1 MKRKSSVTKYYSP
14 WFLIPAS
21 ALFILF
27 FVVPNL
33 ASFALGFTDWSLYD
47 FSNIQF
53 NGLENFKRLFSEATF
68 FTAIKNTFYFAVITV
83 VVKNIFGFFMALI
96 VKESNRFNTLL
107 RAVVFLPMTI
117 SIVVVAIV
125 FVSIYNPTNG
135 IINEMFRSIGLGS
148 LAQDWLFDTRF
159 SMNSI
164 CLMDIWQ
171 GTGFTMCVMLAGL
184 QAIPDDYYEAAK
196 IDGANKWQQLIYITI
211 PLLISSLTISLVFNI
226 ISGFKVFA
234 QVYSTTNGGPADST
248 HVLGTFLFKSFGN
261 GFLGYSAAVG
271 LFTTVLIVVL
281 SMTLLAFL
289 RKREVEY

>member
-1 MKRKSSVTKYYSP
+1 MKKKSTQDFYSK
-14 WFLIPAS
+14 WFIAPA
-21 ALFILF
+21 AILFIIF

-33 ASFALGFTDWSLYD
+33 ASFVLGFTDWSLYD
-47 FSNIQF
+47 FNNIKF
-53 NGLENFKRLFSEATF
+53 NGLENFRRLFSEKTF
-68 FTAIKNTFYFAVITV
+68 AIAIKNTFYFAIVTV
-83 VVKNIFGFFMALI
+83 LIKNVFGFLMALI
-96 VKESNRFNTLL
+96 VKKTSKFNTLL

-117 SIVVVAIV
+117 SVMVVAII

-135 IINEMFRSIGLGS
+135 FINEGLRAIGLDS
-148 LAQDWLFDTRF
+148 LTRDWLFDARY

-171 GTGFTMCVMLAGL
+171 GTGFTMCVMISGL
-184 QAIPDDYYEAAK
+184 QAIPTDYYEAAK
-196 IDGANKWQQLIYITI
+196 IDGADKWQQLRYVTL
-211 PLLISSLTISLVFNI
+211 PLLISSITISLVFNI

-271 LFTTVLIVVL
+271 LFTTVLIVAL
-281 SMTLLAFL
+281 SMTLLAIL

>member
-1 MKRKSSVTKYYSP
+1 MKKKSTQDFYSK
-14 WFLIPAS
+14 WFIAPA
-21 ALFILF
+21 AILFIIF

-33 ASFALGFTDWSLYD
+33 ASFVLGFTDWSLYD
-47 FSNIQF
+47 FNNIKF
-53 NGLENFKRLFSEATF
+53 NGLENFRRLFSEKTF
-68 FTAIKNTFYFAVITV
+68 AIAIKNTFYFAIVTV
-83 VVKNIFGFFMALI
+83 LIKNVFGFLMALI
-96 VKESNRFNTLL
+96 VKKTSKFNTLL

-117 SIVVVAIV
+117 SVMVVAII

-135 IINEMFRSIGLGS
+135 IINEGLRAIGLDS
-148 LAQDWLFDTRF
+148 LTRDWLFDARY

-171 GTGFTMCVMLAGL
+171 GTGFTMCVMISGL
-184 QAIPDDYYEAAK
+184 QAIPTDYYEAAK
-196 IDGANKWQQLIYITI
+196 IDGADKWQQLRYVTL
-211 PLLISSLTISLVFNI
+211 PLLISSITISLVFNI

-271 LFTTVLIVVL
+271 LFTTVLIVAL
-281 SMTLLAFL
+281 SMTLLAIL

>member
-1 MKRKSSVTKYYSP
+1 MKKKSTQDFYSK
-14 WFLIPAS
+14 WFIAPA
-21 ALFILF
+21 AILFIIF

-33 ASFALGFTDWSLYD
+33 ASFVLGFTDWSLYD
-47 FSNIQF
+47 FNNIKF
-53 NGLENFKRLFSEATF
+53 NGLENFRRLFSEKTF
-68 FTAIKNTFYFAVITV
+68 AIAIKNTFYFAIVTV
-83 VVKNIFGFFMALI
+83 LIKNVFGFLMALI
-96 VKESNRFNTLL
+96 VKKTRKFNTLL

-117 SIVVVAIV
+117 SVMVVAII

-135 IINEMFRSIGLGS
+135 IINEGLRAIGLDS
-148 LAQDWLFDTRF
+148 LTRDWLFDARY

-171 GTGFTMCVMLAGL
+171 GTGFTMCVMISGL
-184 QAIPDDYYEAAK
+184 QAIPTDYYEAAK
-196 IDGANKWQQLIYITI
+196 IDGADKWQQLRYVTL
-211 PLLISSLTISLVFNI
+211 PLLISSITISLVFNI

-271 LFTTVLIVVL
+271 LFTTVLIVAL
-281 SMTLLAFL
+281 SMTLLAIL

>member
-1 MKRKSSVTKYYSP
+1 MKKKSTQDFYSK
-14 WFLIPAS
+14 WFIAPA
-21 ALFILF
+21 AILFIIF

-33 ASFALGFTDWSLYD
+33 ASFVLGFTDWSLYD
-47 FSNIQF
+47 FNNIKF
-53 NGLENFKRLFSEATF
+53 NGLENFRRLFSEKTF
-68 FTAIKNTFYFAVITV
+68 AIAIKNTFFFAIVTV
-83 VVKNIFGFFMALI
+83 LIKNVFGFLMALI
-96 VKESNRFNTLL
+96 VKKTSKFNTLL

-117 SIVVVAIV
+117 SVMVVAII

-135 IINEMFRSIGLGS
+135 IINEGLRAIGLDS
-148 LAQDWLFDTRF
+148 LTRDWLFDARY

-171 GTGFTMCVMLAGL
+171 GTGFTMCVMISGL
-184 QAIPDDYYEAAK
+184 QAIPTDYYEAAK
-196 IDGANKWQQLIYITI
+196 IDGADKWQQLRYVTL
-211 PLLISSLTISLVFNI
+211 PLLISSITISLVFNI

-271 LFTTVLIVVL
+271 LFTTVLIVAL
-281 SMTLLAFL
+281 SMTLLAIL

>member
-1 MKRKSSVTKYYSP
+1 MKKKSTQDFYSK
-14 WFLIPAS
+14 WFIAPA
-21 ALFILF
+21 AILFIIF

-33 ASFALGFTDWSLYD
+33 ASFVLGFTDWSLYD
-47 FSNIQF
+47 FNNIKF
-53 NGLENFKRLFSEATF
+53 NGLENFRRLFSEKTF
-68 FTAIKNTFYFAVITV
+68 AIAIKNTFYFAIVTV
-83 VVKNIFGFFMALI
+83 LIKNVFGFLMALI
-96 VKESNRFNTLL
+96 VKKTSKFNTLL

-117 SIVVVAIV
+117 SVMVVAII

-135 IINEMFRSIGLGS
+135 IINEGLRAIGLDS
-148 LAQDWLFDTRF
+148 LTRDWLFDARY

-171 GTGFTMCVMLAGL
+171 GTGFTMCVMISGL
-184 QAIPDDYYEAAK
+184 QAIPTDYYEAAK
-196 IDGANKWQQLIYITI
+196 IDGADKWQQLRYVTL
-211 PLLISSLTISLVFNI
+211 PLLISSITISLVFNI

-271 LFTTVLIVVL
+271 LFTAVLIVAL
-281 SMTLLAFL
+281 SMTLLAIL

>member
-1 MKRKSSVTKYYSP
+1 MKKKNTRDFYSK
-14 WFLIPAS
+14 WVIAPA
-21 ALFILF
+21 AILFIIF

-33 ASFALGFTDWSLYD
+33 ASFVLGFTDWSLYD
-47 FSNIQF
+47 FNNIKF
-53 NGLENFKRLFSEATF
+53 NGLENFRRLFSEKTF
-68 FTAIKNTFYFAVITV
+68 AIAIKNTFYFAIVTV
-83 VVKNIFGFFMALI
+83 LIKNIFGFLMALI
-96 VKESNRFNTLL
+96 VKKTSKFNTLL

-117 SIVVVAIV
+117 SVMVVAII

-135 IINEMFRSIGLGS
+135 IINEGLRAIGLDS
-148 LAQDWLFDTRF
+148 LTCDWLFDARY

-171 GTGFTMCVMLAGL
+171 GTGFTMCVMISGL
-184 QAIPDDYYEAAK
+184 QAIPTDYYEAAK
-196 IDGANKWQQLIYITI
+196 IDGADKWQQLRYVTL
-211 PLLISSLTISLVFNI
+211 PLLISSITISLVFNI

-271 LFTTVLIVVL
+271 LFTTVLIVAL
-281 SMTLLAFL
+281 SMTLLAIL

>member
-1 MKRKSSVTKYYSP
+1 MKKKSTQDFYSK
-14 WFLIPAS
+14 WFIAPA
-21 ALFILF
+21 AILFIIF

-33 ASFALGFTDWSLYD
+33 ASFVLGFTDWSLYD
-47 FSNIQF
+47 FNNIKF
-53 NGLENFKRLFSEATF
+53 NRLENFRRLFSEKTF
-68 FTAIKNTFYFAVITV
+68 AIAIKNTFYFAIVTV
-83 VVKNIFGFFMALI
+83 LIKNVFGFLMALI
-96 VKESNRFNTLL
+96 VKKTSKFNTLL

-117 SIVVVAIV
+117 SVMVVAII

-135 IINEMFRSIGLGS
+135 IINEGLRAIGLDS
-148 LAQDWLFDTRF
+148 LTRDWLFDARY

-171 GTGFTMCVMLAGL
+171 GTGFTMCVMISGL
-184 QAIPDDYYEAAK
+184 QAIPTDYYEAAK
-196 IDGANKWQQLIYITI
+196 IDGADKWQQLRYVTL
-211 PLLISSLTISLVFNI
+211 PLLISSITISLVFNI

-271 LFTTVLIVVL
+271 LFTTVLIVAL
-281 SMTLLAFL
+281 SMTLLAIL

>member
-1 MKRKSSVTKYYSP
+1 MKKKSTQDFYSK
-14 WFLIPAS
+14 WFIAPA
-21 ALFILF
+21 AILFIIF

-33 ASFALGFTDWSLYD
+33 ASFVLGFTDWSLYD
-47 FSNIQF
+47 FNNIKF
-53 NGLENFKRLFSEATF
+53 NGLENFRRLFSEKTF
-68 FTAIKNTFYFAVITV
+68 AIAIKNTFYFAIVTV
-83 VVKNIFGFFMALI
+83 LIKNVFGFLMALI
-96 VKESNRFNTLL
+96 VKKTSKFNTLL

-117 SIVVVAIV
+117 SVMVVAII

-135 IINEMFRSIGLGS
+135 IINEGLRAIGLDS
-148 LAQDWLFDTRF
+148 LTRDWLFDARY

-171 GTGFTMCVMLAGL
+171 GTGFTMCVMISGL
-184 QAIPDDYYEAAK
+184 QAIPTDYYEAAK
-196 IDGANKWQQLIYITI
+196 IDGADKWQQLRYVTL
-211 PLLISSLTISLVFNI
+211 PLLISSITISLVFNI
-226 ISGFKVFA
+226 MSGFKVFA

-271 LFTTVLIVVL
+271 LFTTVLIVAL
-281 SMTLLAFL
+281 SMTLLAIL

>member
-1 MKRKSSVTKYYSP
+1 MKKKSTQDFYSK
-14 WFLIPAS
+14 WFIAPA
-21 ALFILF
+21 AILFIIF

-33 ASFALGFTDWSLYD
+33 ASFVLGFTDWSLYD
-47 FSNIQF
+47 FNNIKF
-53 NGLENFKRLFSEATF
+53 NGLENFRRLFSEKTF
-68 FTAIKNTFYFAVITV
+68 AIAIKNTFYFAIVTV
-83 VVKNIFGFFMALI
+83 LIKNVFGFLMALI
-96 VKESNRFNTLL
+96 VKKTSKFNTLL

-117 SIVVVAIV
+117 SVMVVAII

-135 IINEMFRSIGLGS
+135 IINEGLRAIGLDS
-148 LAQDWLFDTRF
+148 LTRDWLFDARY

-171 GTGFTMCVMLAGL
+171 GTGFTMCVMISGL
-184 QAIPDDYYEAAK
+184 QAIPTDYYEAAK
-196 IDGANKWQQLIYITI
+196 IDGADKWQQLRYVTL
-211 PLLISSLTISLVFNI
+211 PLLISSITISLVFNI

-234 QVYSTTNGGPADST
+234 QVYSTTNGVPADST

-271 LFTTVLIVVL
+271 LFTTVLIVAL
-281 SMTLLAFL
+281 SMTLLAIL

>member
-1 MKRKSSVTKYYSP
+1 MKKKSTQDFYSK
-14 WFLIPAS
+14 WFIAPA
-21 ALFILF
+21 AILFIIF

-33 ASFALGFTDWSLYD
+33 ASFVLGFTDWSLYD
-47 FSNIQF
+47 FNNIKF
-53 NGLENFKRLFSEATF
+53 NGLENFRRLFSEKTF
-68 FTAIKNTFYFAVITV
+68 AIAIKNTFYFAIVTV
-83 VVKNIFGFFMALI
+83 LIKNVFGFLMALI
-96 VKESNRFNTLL
+96 VKKTSKFNTLL

-117 SIVVVAIV
+117 SVMVVAII

-135 IINEMFRSIGLGS
+135 IINEGLRAIGLDS
-148 LAQDWLFDTRF
+148 ITRDWLFDARY

-171 GTGFTMCVMLAGL
+171 GTGFTMCVMISGL
-184 QAIPDDYYEAAK
+184 QAIPTDYYEAAK
-196 IDGANKWQQLIYITI
+196 IDGADKWQQLRYVTL
-211 PLLISSLTISLVFNI
+211 PLLISSITISLVFNI

-271 LFTTVLIVVL
+271 LFTTVLIVAL
-281 SMTLLAFL
+281 SMTLLAIL

>member
-1 MKRKSSVTKYYSP
+1 MKKKSTQDFYSK
-14 WFLIPAS
+14 WFIAPA
-21 ALFILF
+21 AILFIIF

-33 ASFALGFTDWSLYD
+33 ASFVLGFTDWSLYD
-47 FSNIQF
+47 FNNIKF
-53 NGLENFKRLFSEATF
+53 NGLENFRRLFSEKTF
-68 FTAIKNTFYFAVITV
+68 AIAIKNTFYFSIVTV
-83 VVKNIFGFFMALI
+83 LIKNVFGFLMALI
-96 VKESNRFNTLL
+96 VKKTSKFNTLL

-117 SIVVVAIV
+117 SVMVVAII

-135 IINEMFRSIGLGS
+135 IINEGLRAIGLDS
-148 LAQDWLFDTRF
+148 LTRDWLFDARY

-171 GTGFTMCVMLAGL
+171 GTGFTMCVMISGL
-184 QAIPDDYYEAAK
+184 QAIPTDYYEAAK
-196 IDGANKWQQLIYITI
+196 IDGADKWQQLRYVTL
-211 PLLISSLTISLVFNI
+211 PLLISSITISLVFNI

-271 LFTTVLIVVL
+271 LFTTVLIVAL
-281 SMTLLAFL
+281 SMTLLAIL

>member
-1 MKRKSSVTKYYSP
+1 MKKKSTQDFYSK
-14 WFLIPAS
+14 WFIAPA
-21 ALFILF
+21 AILFIIF

-33 ASFALGFTDWSLYD
+33 ASFVLGFTDWSLYD
-47 FSNIQF
+47 FNNIKF
-53 NGLENFKRLFSEATF
+53 NGLENFRRLFSEKTF
-68 FTAIKNTFYFAVITV
+68 AIAIKNTFYFAIVTV
-83 VVKNIFGFFMALI
+83 LIKNVFGFLMALI
-96 VKESNRFNTLL
+96 VKKTSKFNTLL

-117 SIVVVAIV
+117 SVMVVAII

-135 IINEMFRSIGLGS
+135 IINEGLRAIGLDS
-148 LAQDWLFDTRF
+148 LTRDWLFDARY

-171 GTGFTMCVMLAGL
+171 RTGFTMCVMISGL
-184 QAIPDDYYEAAK
+184 QAIPTDYYEAAK
-196 IDGANKWQQLIYITI
+196 IDGADKWQQLRYVTL
-211 PLLISSLTISLVFNI
+211 PLLISSITISLVFNI

-271 LFTTVLIVVL
+271 LFTTVLIVAL
-281 SMTLLAFL
+281 SMTLLAIL

>member
-1 MKRKSSVTKYYSP
+1 MKKRKTQDFYSK
-14 WFLIPAS
+14 WFIVPA
-21 ALFILF
+21 AVLFIIF
-27 FVVPNL
+27 FVIPNL
-33 ASFALGFTDWSLYD
+33 ASFVLGFTDWSLYD
-47 FSNIQF
+47 FDNIRF
-53 NGLENFKRLFSEATF
+53 NGLENFRRLFSEETF
-68 FTAIKNTFYFAVITV
+68 AVAIKNTFYFAIVTV
-83 VVKNIFGFFMALI
+83 VVKNIFGFLMALI
-96 VKESNRFNTLL
+96 VKESSKFNTLL

-117 SIVVVAIV
+117 SVMVVAII

-135 IINEMFRSIGLGS
+135 IINETLRAIGLDS
-148 LAQDWLFDTRF
+148 LTHDWLFDAKY

-171 GTGFTMCVMLAGL
+171 GTGFTMCVMIAGL
-184 QAIPDDYYEAAK
+184 QAIPTDYYEAAK
-196 IDGANKWQQLIYITI
+196 IDGANKWQQLRYVTI
-211 PLLISSLTISLVFNI
+211 PLLISSITISLVFNI

-271 LFTTVLIVVL
+271 LFTTVLIVAL
-281 SMTLLAFL
+281 SMTLLAIL

>member
-1 MKRKSSVTKYYSP
+1 MKKKSTQDFYSK
-14 WFLIPAS
+14 WFIAPA
-21 ALFILF
+21 AILFIIF

-33 ASFALGFTDWSLYD
+33 ASFVLGFTDWSLYD
-47 FSNIQF
+47 FNNIKF
-53 NGLENFKRLFSEATF
+53 NRLENFRRLFSEKTF
-68 FTAIKNTFYFAVITV
+68 AIAIKNTFYFAIVTV
-83 VVKNIFGFFMALI
+83 LIKNIFGFLMALI
-96 VKESNRFNTLL
+96 VKKTSKFNTLL

-117 SIVVVAIV
+117 SVMVVAII

-135 IINEMFRSIGLGS
+135 IINEGLRAIGLDS
-148 LAQDWLFDTRF
+148 LTRDWLFDARY

-171 GTGFTMCVMLAGL
+171 GTGFTMCVMISGL
-184 QAIPDDYYEAAK
+184 QAIPTDYYEAAK
-196 IDGANKWQQLIYITI
+196 IDGADKWQQLRYVTL
-211 PLLISSLTISLVFNI
+211 PLLISSITISLVFNI

-271 LFTTVLIVVL
+271 LFTTVLIVAL
-281 SMTLLAFL
+281 SMTLLAIL

>member
-1 MKRKSSVTKYYSP
+1 MKKKSTQDFYSK
-14 WFLIPAS
+14 WFIAPA
-21 ALFILF
+21 AILFIIF

-33 ASFALGFTDWSLYD
+33 ASFVLGFTDWSLYD
-47 FSNIQF
+47 FNNIKF
-53 NGLENFKRLFSEATF
+53 NGLENFRRLFSEKTF
-68 FTAIKNTFYFAVITV
+68 AIAIKKTFYFGIVTV
-83 VVKNIFGFFMALI
+83 LIKNVFGFLMALI
-96 VKESNRFNTLL
+96 VKKTSKFNTLL

-117 SIVVVAIV
+117 SVMVVAII

-135 IINEMFRSIGLGS
+135 IINEGLRAIGLDS
-148 LAQDWLFDTRF
+148 LTRDWLFDARY

-171 GTGFTMCVMLAGL
+171 GTGFTMCVMISGL
-184 QAIPDDYYEAAK
+184 QAIPTDYYEAAK
-196 IDGANKWQQLIYITI
+196 IDGADKWQQLRYVTL
-211 PLLISSLTISLVFNI
+211 PLLISSITISLVFNI

-271 LFTTVLIVVL
+271 LFTTVLIVAL
-281 SMTLLAFL
+281 SMTLLAIL

>member
-1 MKRKSSVTKYYSP
+1 MKKKSSVSKYYSP
-14 WFLIPAS
+14 WFLIPA
-21 ALFILF
+21 AAFFILF

-47 FSNIQF
+47 FNNIQF
-53 NGLENFKRLFSEATF
+53 NGLENFKRLFGEETF
-68 FTAIKNTFYFAVITV
+68 FQAIKNTFYFAVITV
-83 VVKNIFGFFMALI
+83 VAKNVLGFFMALV
-96 VKESNRFNTLL
+96 VKESNKFNTFL

-135 IINEMFRSIGLGS
+135 IINEMLRSIGLDA

-184 QAIPDDYYEAAK
+184 QAIPDDYYEAAR
-196 IDGANKWQQLIYITI
+196 IDGANKRQQLIYITI

-261 GFLGYSAAVG
+261 GYLGYSAAVG

-289 RKREVEY
+289 RKKEVEY

>member
-1 MKRKSSVTKYYSP
+1 MKRKSSIGKFYSP
-14 WFLIPAS
+14 WFLVPACI
-21 ALFILF
+21 LFVLF
-27 FVVPNL
+27 FVIPNL

-47 FSNIQF
+47 FTNIKF
-53 NGLENFKRLFSEATF
+53 NGLENFKRLFHEETF
-68 FTAIKNTFYFAVITV
+68 FVAIKNTFYFALVTVII
-83 VVKNIFGFFMALI
+83 KNVFGFFMALV
-96 VKESNRFNTLL
+96 VKESSKFNTLL

-135 IINEMFRSIGLGS
+135 IINEILRNIGLDA
-148 LAQDWLFDTRF
+148 LAHDWLFDTRF

-171 GTGFTMCVMLAGL
+171 GSGFTMCVMLAGL

-196 IDGANKWQQLIYITI
+196 IDGASKWQQLIYITI
-211 PLLISSLTISLVFNI
+211 PLLVSSLTISLVFNI

>member
-1 MKRKSSVTKYYSP
+1 MKKKSTQDFYSK
-14 WFLIPAS
+14 WFIAPA
-21 ALFILF
+21 AILFIIF

-33 ASFALGFTDWSLYD
+33 ASFVLGFTDWSLYD
-47 FSNIQF
+47 FNNIKF
-53 NGLENFKRLFSEATF
+53 NGLENFRRLFSEKTF
-68 FTAIKNTFYFAVITV
+68 AIAIKNTFYFAIVTV
-83 VVKNIFGFFMALI
+83 LIKNVFGFLMALI
-96 VKESNRFNTLL
+96 VKKTSKFNTLL
-107 RAVVFLPMTI
+107 RAVVFLPITI
-117 SIVVVAIV
+117 SVMVVAII

-135 IINEMFRSIGLGS
+135 IINEGLRAIGLDS
-148 LAQDWLFDTRF
+148 LTRDWLFDARY

-171 GTGFTMCVMLAGL
+171 GTGFTMCVMISGL
-184 QAIPDDYYEAAK
+184 QAIPTDYYEAAK
-196 IDGANKWQQLIYITI
+196 IDGADKWQQLRYVTL
-211 PLLISSLTISLVFNI
+211 PLLISSITISLVFNI

-271 LFTTVLIVVL
+271 LFTTVLIVAL
-281 SMTLLAFL
+281 SMTLLAIL

>member
-1 MKRKSSVTKYYSP
+1 MKKKSTQDFYSK
-14 WFLIPAS
+14 WFIAPA
-21 ALFILF
+21 AILFIIF

-33 ASFALGFTDWSLYD
+33 ASFVFGFTDWSLYD
-47 FSNIQF
+47 FNNIKF
-53 NGLENFKRLFSEATF
+53 NGLENFRRLFSEKTF
-68 FTAIKNTFYFAVITV
+68 AIAIKNTFYFAIVTV
-83 VVKNIFGFFMALI
+83 LIKNVFGFLMALI
-96 VKESNRFNTLL
+96 VKKTSKFNTLL

-117 SIVVVAIV
+117 SVMVVAII

-135 IINEMFRSIGLGS
+135 IINEGLRAIGLDS
-148 LAQDWLFDTRF
+148 LTRDWLFDARY

-171 GTGFTMCVMLAGL
+171 GTGFTMCVMISGL
-184 QAIPDDYYEAAK
+184 QAIPTDYYEAAK
-196 IDGANKWQQLIYITI
+196 IDGADKWQQLRYVTL
-211 PLLISSLTISLVFNI
+211 PLLISSITISLVFNI

-271 LFTTVLIVVL
+271 LFTTVLIVAL
-281 SMTLLAFL
+281 SMTLLAIL

>member
-1 MKRKSSVTKYYSP
+1 MKKKSTQDFYSK
-14 WFLIPAS
+14 WFIAPA
-21 ALFILF
+21 AILFIIF

-33 ASFALGFTDWSLYD
+33 ASFVLGFTDWSLYD
-47 FSNIQF
+47 FNNIKF
-53 NGLENFKRLFSEATF
+53 NGLENFRRLFSEKTF
-68 FTAIKNTFYFAVITV
+68 AIAIKNTFYFAIVTV
-83 VVKNIFGFFMALI
+83 LIKNVFGFLMALI
-96 VKESNRFNTLL
+96 VKKTSKFNTLL

-117 SIVVVAIV
+117 SVMVVAII

-135 IINEMFRSIGLGS
+135 IINEGLRAIGLDS
-148 LAQDWLFDTRF
+148 LTRDWLFDARY

-171 GTGFTMCVMLAGL
+171 GTGFTMCVMISGL
-184 QAIPDDYYEAAK
+184 RAIPTDYYEAAK
-196 IDGANKWQQLIYITI
+196 IDGADKWQQLRYVTL
-211 PLLISSLTISLVFNI
+211 PLLISSITISLVFNI

-271 LFTTVLIVVL
+271 LFTTVLIVAL
-281 SMTLLAFL
+281 SMTLLAIL

>member
-1 MKRKSSVTKYYSP
+1 MKKKSTQDFYSK
-14 WFLIPAS
+14 WFIAPA
-21 ALFILF
+21 AILFIIF

-33 ASFALGFTDWSLYD
+33 ASFVLGFTDWSLYD
-47 FSNIQF
+47 FNNIKF
-53 NGLENFKRLFSEATF
+53 NGLENFRRLFSEKTF
-68 FTAIKNTFYFAVITV
+68 AIAIKNTFYFAIVTV
-83 VVKNIFGFFMALI
+83 LIKNVFGFLMALI
-96 VKESNRFNTLL
+96 VKKTSKFNTLL

-117 SIVVVAIV
+117 SVMVVAII

-135 IINEMFRSIGLGS
+135 IINEGLRAIGLDS
-148 LAQDWLFDTRF
+148 LTRDWLFDARY

-171 GTGFTMCVMLAGL
+171 GTGFTMCVMISGL
-184 QAIPDDYYEAAK
+184 QTDYYEAAK
-196 IDGANKWQQLIYITI
+196 IDGADKWQQLRYVTL
-211 PLLISSLTISLVFNI
+211 PLLISSITISLVFNI

-271 LFTTVLIVVL
+271 LFTTVLIVAL
-281 SMTLLAFL
+281 SMTLLAIL

>member
-1 MKRKSSVTKYYSP
+1 MKKKSTQDFYSK
-14 WFLIPAS
+14 WFIAPA
-21 ALFILF
+21 AILFIIF

-33 ASFALGFTDWSLYD
+33 ASFVLGFTDWSLYD
-47 FSNIQF
+47 FNNIKF
-53 NGLENFKRLFSEATF
+53 NGLENFRRLFSEKTF
-68 FTAIKNTFYFAVITV
+68 AIAIKNTFYFAIVTV
-83 VVKNIFGFFMALI
+83 LIKNVFGFLMALI
-96 VKESNRFNTLL
+96 VNKTSKFNTLL

-117 SIVVVAIV
+117 SVMVVAII

-135 IINEMFRSIGLGS
+135 IINEGLRAIGLDS
-148 LAQDWLFDTRF
+148 LTRDWLFDARY

-171 GTGFTMCVMLAGL
+171 GTGFTMCVMISGL
-184 QAIPDDYYEAAK
+184 QAIPTDYYEAAK
-196 IDGANKWQQLIYITI
+196 IDGADKWQQLRYVTL
-211 PLLISSLTISLVFNI
+211 PLLISSITISLVFNI

-271 LFTTVLIVVL
+271 LFTTVLIVAL
-281 SMTLLAFL
+281 SMTLLAIL

>member
-1 MKRKSSVTKYYSP
+1 MKKKSTQDFYSK
-14 WFLIPAS
+14 WFIAPA
-21 ALFILF
+21 AILFIIF

-33 ASFALGFTDWSLYD
+33 ASFVLGFTDWSLYD
-47 FSNIQF
+47 FNNIKF
-53 NGLENFKRLFSEATF
+53 NGLENFRRLFSEKTF
-68 FTAIKNTFYFAVITV
+68 AIAIKNTFYFAIVTV
-83 VVKNIFGFFMALI
+83 LIKNVFGFLMALI
-96 VKESNRFNTLL
+96 VKKTSKFNTLL

-117 SIVVVAIV
+117 SVMVVAII

-135 IINEMFRSIGLGS
+135 IINEGLRAIGLDS
-148 LAQDWLFDTRF
+148 LTRDWLFDARY

-171 GTGFTMCVMLAGL
+171 GTGFTMCVMISGL
-184 QAIPDDYYEAAK
+184 QAIPTDYYEAAK
-196 IDGANKWQQLIYITI
+196 IDGADKWQQLRYVTL
-211 PLLISSLTISLVFNI
+211 PLLISSITISLVFNI

-248 HVLGTFLFKSFGN
+248 HILGTFLFKSFGN

-271 LFTTVLIVVL
+271 LFTTVLIVAL
-281 SMTLLAFL
+281 SMTLLAIL

>member
-1 MKRKSSVTKYYSP
+1 MKKKSTQDVYSK
-14 WFLIPAS
+14 WFIAPA
-21 ALFILF
+21 AILFIIF

-33 ASFALGFTDWSLYD
+33 ASFVLGFTDWSLYD
-47 FSNIQF
+47 FNNIKF
-53 NGLENFKRLFSEATF
+53 NGLENFRRLFSEKTF
-68 FTAIKNTFYFAVITV
+68 AIAIKNTFYFAIVTV
-83 VVKNIFGFFMALI
+83 LIKNVFGFLMALI
-96 VKESNRFNTLL
+96 VKKTSKFNTLL

-117 SIVVVAIV
+117 SVMVVAII

-135 IINEMFRSIGLGS
+135 IINEGLRAIGLDS
-148 LAQDWLFDTRF
+148 LTRDWLFDARY

-171 GTGFTMCVMLAGL
+171 GTGFTMCVMISGL
-184 QAIPDDYYEAAK
+184 QAIPTDYYEAAK
-196 IDGANKWQQLIYITI
+196 IDGADKWQQLRYVTL
-211 PLLISSLTISLVFNI
+211 PLLISSITISLVFNI

-271 LFTTVLIVVL
+271 LFTTVLIVAL
-281 SMTLLAFL
+281 SMTLLAIL

>member
-1 MKRKSSVTKYYSP
+1 MKKKSTQDFYSK
-14 WFLIPAS
+14 WFIAPA
-21 ALFILF
+21 AILFIIF

-33 ASFALGFTDWSLYD
+33 ASFVLGFTDWSLYD
-47 FSNIQF
+47 FNNIKF
-53 NGLENFKRLFSEATF
+53 NGLENFRRLFSEKTF
-68 FTAIKNTFYFAVITV
+68 AIAIKNTFYFAIVTV
-83 VVKNIFGFFMALI
+83 LIKNVFGFLMALI
-96 VKESNRFNTLL
+96 VKKTSKFNTLL

-117 SIVVVAIV
+117 SVMVVAII

-135 IINEMFRSIGLGS
+135 IINEGLRAIGLDS
-148 LAQDWLFDTRF
+148 LTRDWLFDARY

-171 GTGFTMCVMLAGL
+171 GTGFTMCVMISGL
-184 QAIPDDYYEAAK
+184 QAIPTDYYEAAK
-196 IDGANKWQQLIYITI
+196 IDGADKWQQLRYVTL
-211 PLLISSLTISLVFNI
+211 PLLISSITISLVFNI

-248 HVLGTFLFKSFGN
+248 HVPGTFLFKSFGN

-271 LFTTVLIVVL
+271 LFTTVLIVAL
-281 SMTLLAFL
+281 SMTLLAIL

>member
-1 MKRKSSVTKYYSP
+1 MKKKSTQDFYSK
-14 WFLIPAS
+14 WFIAPA
-21 ALFILF
+21 AILFIIF

-33 ASFALGFTDWSLYD
+33 ASFVLGFTDWSLYD
-47 FSNIQF
+47 FNNIKF
-53 NGLENFKRLFSEATF
+53 NGLENFRRLFSEKTF
-68 FTAIKNTFYFAVITV
+68 AIAIKNTFYFAIVTV
-83 VVKNIFGFFMALI
+83 LIKNVFGFLMALI
-96 VKESNRFNTLL
+96 VKKTSKFNTLL

-117 SIVVVAIV
+117 SVMVVAII

-135 IINEMFRSIGLGS
+135 IINEGLRAIGLDS
-148 LAQDWLFDTRF
+148 LTRDWLFDARY

-171 GTGFTMCVMLAGL
+171 GTGFTMCVMISGL
-184 QAIPDDYYEAAK
+184 QAIPTDYYEAAK
-196 IDGANKWQQLIYITI
+196 IDGADKWQQLRYVTL
-211 PLLISSLTISLVFNI
+211 PLLISSITTSLVFNI

-271 LFTTVLIVVL
+271 LFTTVLIVAL
-281 SMTLLAFL
+281 SMTLLAIL

>member
-1 MKRKSSVTKYYSP
+1 MKKKSTQDFYSK
-14 WFLIPAS
+14 WFIAPA
-21 ALFILF
+21 AILFIIF

-33 ASFALGFTDWSLYD
+33 ASFVLGFTDWSLYD
-47 FSNIQF
+47 FNNIKF
-53 NGLENFKRLFSEATF
+53 NGLENFRRLFSEKTF
-68 FTAIKNTFYFAVITV
+68 AIAIKNTFYFAIVTV
-83 VVKNIFGFFMALI
+83 LIKNVFGFLMALI
-96 VKESNRFNTLL
+96 VKKTSKFNTLL

-117 SIVVVAIV
+117 SVMVVAII
-125 FVSIYNPTNG
+125 FVSIYNPSNG
-135 IINEMFRSIGLGS
+135 IINEGLRAIGLDS
-148 LAQDWLFDTRF
+148 LTRDWLFDARY

-171 GTGFTMCVMLAGL
+171 GTGFTMCVMISGL
-184 QAIPDDYYEAAK
+184 QAIPTDYYEAAK
-196 IDGANKWQQLIYITI
+196 IDGADKWQQLRYVTL
-211 PLLISSLTISLVFNI
+211 PLLISSITISLVFNI

-271 LFTTVLIVVL
+271 LFTTVLIVAL
-281 SMTLLAFL
+281 SMTLLAIL

>member
-1 MKRKSSVTKYYSP
+1 MKKKSTQDFYSK
-14 WFLIPAS
+14 WFIAPA
-21 ALFILF
+21 AILFIIF

-33 ASFALGFTDWSLYD
+33 ASFVLGFTDWSLYD
-47 FSNIQF
+47 FNNIKF
-53 NGLENFKRLFSEATF
+53 NGLENFRRLFSEKTF
-68 FTAIKNTFYFAVITV
+68 AIAIKNTFYFAIVTV
-83 VVKNIFGFFMALI
+83 LIKNVFGFLMALI
-96 VKESNRFNTLL
+96 VKKTSKFNTLL

-117 SIVVVAIV
+117 SVMVVAII

-135 IINEMFRSIGLGS
+135 IINEGLRAIGLDS
-148 LAQDWLFDTRF
+148 LTRDWLFDARY

-171 GTGFTMCVMLAGL
+171 GPGFTMCVMISGL
-184 QAIPDDYYEAAK
+184 QAIPTDYYEAAK
-196 IDGANKWQQLIYITI
+196 IDGADKWQQLRYVTL
-211 PLLISSLTISLVFNI
+211 PLLISSITISLVFNI

-271 LFTTVLIVVL
+271 LFTTVLIVAL
-281 SMTLLAFL
+281 SMTLLAIL

>member
-1 MKRKSSVTKYYSP
+1 MKKKNTRGFYSK
-14 WFLIPAS
+14 WFIAPA
-21 ALFILF
+21 AILFIIF

-33 ASFALGFTDWSLYD
+33 ASFVLGFTDWSLYD
-47 FSNIQF
+47 FNNIKF
-53 NGLENFKRLFSEATF
+53 NGLENFRRLFSEKTF
-68 FTAIKNTFYFAVITV
+68 AIAIKNTFYFAIVTV
-83 VVKNIFGFFMALI
+83 LIKNIFGFLMALI
-96 VKESNRFNTLL
+96 VKKTSKFNTLL

-117 SIVVVAIV
+117 SVMVVAII

-135 IINEMFRSIGLGS
+135 IINEGLRAIGLDS
-148 LAQDWLFDTRF
+148 LTCDWLFDARY

-171 GTGFTMCVMLAGL
+171 GTGFTMCVMISGL
-184 QAIPDDYYEAAK
+184 QAIPTDYYEAAK
-196 IDGANKWQQLIYITI
+196 IDGADKWQQLRYVTL
-211 PLLISSLTISLVFNI
+211 PLLISSITISLVFNI

-271 LFTTVLIVVL
+271 LFTTVLIVAL
-281 SMTLLAFL
+281 SMTLLAIL

>member
-1 MKRKSSVTKYYSP
+1 MKKKSTQDFYSK
-14 WFLIPAS
+14 WFIAPA
-21 ALFILF
+21 AILFIIF

-33 ASFALGFTDWSLYD
+33 ASFVLGFTDWSLYD
-47 FSNIQF
+47 FNNIKF
-53 NGLENFKRLFSEATF
+53 NGLENFRRLFSEKTF
-68 FTAIKNTFYFAVITV
+68 AIAIKNTFYFAIVTV
-83 VVKNIFGFFMALI
+83 LIKNVFGFLMALI
-96 VKESNRFNTLL
+96 VKKTSKFNTLL

-117 SIVVVAIV
+117 SVMVVAII

-135 IINEMFRSIGLGS
+135 IINEGLRAIGLDS
-148 LAQDWLFDTRF
+148 LTRDWLFDARY

-164 CLMDIWQ
+164 CLRDIWQ
-171 GTGFTMCVMLAGL
+171 GTGFTMCVMISGL
-184 QAIPDDYYEAAK
+184 QAIPTDYYEAAK
-196 IDGANKWQQLIYITI
+196 IDGADKWQQLRYVTL
-211 PLLISSLTISLVFNI
+211 PLLISSITISLVFNI

-271 LFTTVLIVVL
+271 LFTTVLIVAL
-281 SMTLLAFL
+281 SMTLLAIL

>member
-1 MKRKSSVTKYYSP
+1 MKKKSTQDFYSK
-14 WFLIPAS
+14 WFIAPA
-21 ALFILF
+21 AILFIIF

-33 ASFALGFTDWSLYD
+33 ASFVLGFTDWSLYD
-47 FSNIQF
+47 FNNIKF
-53 NGLENFKRLFSEATF
+53 NGLENFRRLFSEKTF
-68 FTAIKNTFYFAVITV
+68 AIAIKNTFYFAIVTV
-83 VVKNIFGFFMALI
+83 LIKNIFGFLMALI
-96 VKESNRFNTLL
+96 VKKTSKFNTLL

-117 SIVVVAIV
+117 SVMVVAII

-135 IINEMFRSIGLGS
+135 IINEGLRAIGLDS
-148 LAQDWLFDTRF
+148 LTRDWLFDARY

-171 GTGFTMCVMLAGL
+171 GTGFTMCVMISGL
-184 QAIPDDYYEAAK
+184 QAIPTDYYEAAK
-196 IDGANKWQQLIYITI
+196 IDGADKWQQLRYVTL
-211 PLLISSLTISLVFNI
+211 PLLISSITISLVFNI

-271 LFTTVLIVVL
+271 LFTTVLIVAL
-281 SMTLLAFL
+281 SMTLLAIL

>member
-1 MKRKSSVTKYYSP
+1 MKKKNTRDFYSK
-14 WFLIPAS
+14 WFITPTAI
-21 ALFILF
+21 LFIIF

-33 ASFALGFTDWSLYD
+33 ASFILGFTDWSLYD
-47 FSNIQF
+47 FNNIKF
-53 NGLENFKRLFSEATF
+53 NGLENFRRLFSEKTF
-68 FTAIKNTFYFAVITV
+68 AIAIKNTFYFAIVTV
-83 VVKNIFGFFMALI
+83 LIKNIFGFLMALI
-96 VKESNRFNTLL
+96 VKKTSKFNTLL
-107 RAVVFLPMTI
+107 RAVVFLRMTI
-117 SIVVVAIV
+117 SVMVVAII

-135 IINEMFRSIGLGS
+135 IINEGLRAIGLDS
-148 LAQDWLFDTRF
+148 LTRDWLFDARY

-171 GTGFTMCVMLAGL
+171 GTGFTMCVMISGL
-184 QAIPDDYYEAAK
+184 QAIPTDYYEAAK
-196 IDGANKWQQLIYITI
+196 IDGADKWQQLRYVTL
-211 PLLISSLTISLVFNI
+211 PLLISSITISLVFNI

-271 LFTTVLIVVL
+271 LFTTVLIVAL
-281 SMTLLAFL
+281 SMTLLAIL

>member
-1 MKRKSSVTKYYSP
+1 MKKKSTQDFYSK
-14 WFLIPAS
+14 WFIAPA
-21 ALFILF
+21 AILFIIF

-33 ASFALGFTDWSLYD
+33 ASFVLGFTDWSLYD
-47 FSNIQF
+47 FNNIKF
-53 NGLENFKRLFSEATF
+53 NGLENFRRLFSEKTF
-68 FTAIKNTFYFAVITV
+68 AIAIKNTFYFAIVTV
-83 VVKNIFGFFMALI
+83 LIKNVFGFLMALI
-96 VKESNRFNTLL
+96 VKKTSKFNTLL

-117 SIVVVAIV
+117 SVMVVAII

-135 IINEMFRSIGLGS
+135 IINEGLRAIGLDS
-148 LAQDWLFDTRF
+148 LTRDWLFDARY

-171 GTGFTMCVMLAGL
+171 GTGFTMCVMISGL
-184 QAIPDDYYEAAK
+184 QAIPTDYYEAAK
-196 IDGANKWQQLIYITI
+196 IDGADKWQQLRYVTL
-211 PLLISSLTISLVFNI
+211 PLLISSITISLVFNI

-271 LFTTVLIVVL
+271 LFTTVLIVAL
-281 SMTLLAFL
+281 SMTLLAIL
-289 RKREVEY
+289 RKREVEW

>member
-1 MKRKSSVTKYYSP
+1 MKKKSTQDFYSK
-14 WFLIPAS
+14 WFIAPA
-21 ALFILF
+21 AILFIIF

-33 ASFALGFTDWSLYD
+33 ASFVLGFTDWSLYD
-47 FSNIQF
+47 FNNIKF
-53 NGLENFKRLFSEATF
+53 NGLENFRRLFSEKTF
-68 FTAIKNTFYFAVITV
+68 AIAIKNTFYFAIVTV
-83 VVKNIFGFFMALI
+83 LIKNVFGFLMALI
-96 VKESNRFNTLL
+96 VKKTSKFNTLL
-107 RAVVFLPMTI
+107 RAVVFLPMRI
-117 SIVVVAIV
+117 SVMVVAII

-135 IINEMFRSIGLGS
+135 IINEGLRAIGLDS
-148 LAQDWLFDTRF
+148 LTRDWLFDARY

-171 GTGFTMCVMLAGL
+171 GTGFTMCVMISGL
-184 QAIPDDYYEAAK
+184 QAIPTDYYEAAK
-196 IDGANKWQQLIYITI
+196 IDGADKWQQLRYVTL
-211 PLLISSLTISLVFNI
+211 PLLISSITISLVFNI

-271 LFTTVLIVVL
+271 LFTTVLIVAL
-281 SMTLLAFL
+281 SMTLLAIL

>member
-1 MKRKSSVTKYYSP
+1 MKKKSTQDFYSK
-14 WFLIPAS
+14 WFIAPA
-21 ALFILF
+21 AILFIIF

-33 ASFALGFTDWSLYD
+33 ASFILGFTDWSLYD
-47 FSNIQF
+47 FNNIKF
-53 NGLENFKRLFSEATF
+53 NGLENFRRLFSEKTF
-68 FTAIKNTFYFAVITV
+68 AIAIKNTFYFAIVTV
-83 VVKNIFGFFMALI
+83 LIKNIFGFLMALI
-96 VKESNRFNTLL
+96 VKKTSKFNTLL

-117 SIVVVAIV
+117 SVMVVAII

-135 IINEMFRSIGLGS
+135 IINEGLRAIGLDS
-148 LAQDWLFDTRF
+148 LTRDWLFDARY

-171 GTGFTMCVMLAGL
+171 GTGFTMCVMISGL
-184 QAIPDDYYEAAK
+184 QAIPTDYYEAAK
-196 IDGANKWQQLIYITI
+196 IDGADKWQQLRYVTL
-211 PLLISSLTISLVFNI
+211 PLLISSITISLVFNI

-271 LFTTVLIVVL
+271 LFTTVLIVAL
-281 SMTLLAFL
+281 SMTLLAIL